1 MDQTLEIGG
10 QPLRIEQVVEASA
23 SAGGLRLTPAA
34 RERIRRGR
42 ERLLKLL
49 DDGARI
55 YAVNTGVGGNIR
67 FHLNPEEAAQLQ
79 GNLLRHLLCGTGDP
93 LPEPLVRAAMI
104 LRVATFARGSSGV
117 REELVDGLIG
127 LFGAGIVP
135 VVPRYGSVGASG
147 DLIPSAYIGRTLLG
161 WGEVFYRGARVPA
174 ADALAQAGLAPLTFA
189 PKEAVALVNGTTVM
203 TAAAAHLWMEAWRVL
218 RGMLA
223 AVALAVEAMEAPA
236 DPYEPWVQAVKGH
249 PGQEAAAAFVRG
261 LIAGSGYVTASPMQ
275 TAYSLRCPPQGL
287 GVVWESLETA
297 RPVIERE
304 INSANDN
311 PLIDPDTGRLYQA
324 GNFYGGH
331 IARWLDVCKLDL
343 TMIANWG
350 NALMALLVDDRFN
363 RGLPP
368 NLAPR
373 PGLNSGFKGLQLSAT
388 SLTCA
393 VRQLAGASAI
403 HSLPTEQYNQDVVS
417 LGMHA
422 AVSAL
427 DALRCARDLT
437 AIVLI
442 AAAQAVD
449 LRSGPEKLGQG
460 SRRVYETVRTH
471 APFLE
476 ADQPLEEEV
485 ASLSRRLA
493 AEGVA

>member
-1 MDQTLEIGG
+1 MGDVLEIGG
-10 QPLRIEQVVEASA
+10 APLRIEQVVEASIKA
-23 SAGGLRLTPAA
+23 DGLRLAPAA

-42 ERLLKLL
+42 ERLLELL
-49 DDGARI
+49 EGGARI
-55 YAVNTGVGGNIR
+55 YAVNTGVGGNIK
-67 FHLNPEEAAQLQ
+67 FHLNREESEQLQ
-79 GNLLRHLLCGTGDP
+79 GNLLRHLSCATGDP
-93 LPEPLVRAAMI
+93 LPEPLVRAAI
-104 LRVATFARGSSGV
+104 LLRIATFARGASGV
-117 REELVDGLIG
+117 REELVDGLIA

-135 VVPRYGSVGASG
+135 VVPRYGSLGASG
-147 DLIPSAYIGRTLLG
+147 DLIPSAYIGRALLG
-161 WGEVFYRGARVPA
+161 WGEVFYHGARVPA
-174 ADALAQAGLAPLTFA
+174 AEALARAGLAPLAFA

-203 TAAAAHLWMEAWRVL
+203 TAAAAHLWMEGWRVL

-223 AVALAVEAMEAPA
+223 AAALAVEAMEAPA
-236 DPYEPWVQAVKGH
+236 DPYEPWVQEVKGH
-249 PGQEAAAAFVRG
+249 PGQEAAAAFVRR

-287 GVVWESLETA
+287 GVVWESLEAA

-343 TMIANWG
+343 AMVANWG

-373 PGLNSGFKGLQLSAT
+373 PGVNSGFKGLQLSAT

-393 VRQLAGASAI
+393 VRQLAGPSTI

-437 AIVLI
+437 AMVLI

-449 LRSGPEKLGQG
+449 LRGGPDKLGQG

-476 ADQPLEEEV
+476 TDQPLEEEV

-493 AEGVA
+493 AEAIA

>member
-1 MDQTLEIGG
+1 MEHTLEIGDA
-10 QPLRIEQVVEASA
+10 PLRIEQVVEAST

-42 ERLLKLL
+42 ERLRELL
-49 DDGARI
+49 EGGARI
-55 YAVNTGVGGNIR
+55 YAVNTGVGGNIK
-67 FHLNPEEAAQLQ
+67 FHLNREEAAQLQ
-79 GNLLRHLLCGTGDP
+79 SNLLRHLSCGTGDP

-104 LRVATFARGSSGV
+104 LRLATFARGSSGV
-117 REELVDGLIG
+117 REELVDGL
-127 LFGAGIVP
+127 LALYDAGIVP

-161 WGEVFYRGARVPA
+161 WGEAFYRGARVPA
-174 ADALAQAGLAPLTFA
+174 AEALARAGLAPLTFA

-203 TAAAAHLWMEAWRVL
+203 TAAAAHLWVEAWRVL

-223 AVALAVEAMEAPA
+223 AAALAVEAMEAPA
-236 DPYEPWVQAVKGH
+236 DPYEPWVQEVKGH

-261 LIAGSGYVTASPMQ
+261 LLAGSAYVTPSPMQ

-343 TMIANWG
+343 AMAANWG

-373 PGLNSGFKGLQLSAT
+373 PGLNSGFKGMQLSAT

-393 VRQLAGASAI
+393 VRQLAGPSTI

-437 AIVLI
+437 AMVLI
-442 AAAQAVD
+442 TAAQAVD
-449 LRSGPEKLGQG
+449 LRGGPEKLGQG

-476 ADQPLEEEV
+476 ADQPLEAEV

-493 AEGVA
+493 TAGVA